1 MADAK
6 TFEINGTEYTIK
18 DEKAR
23 QDITKLSSQY
33 KKIANLNFPILLQ
46 NLTFFYTIYGI
57 VGGEI
62 DELAK

>member
-33 KKIANLNFPILLQ
+33 KKIANL
-46 NLTFFYTIYGI
+46 FYQVNT
-57 VGGEI
+57 
-62 DELAK
+62 K